1 MGSYVCFAICTQF
14 DAEWN
19 VSPKVPVS
27 LCDPEI
33 MSICSIEIE
42 MAYFYFSGVGQ
53 QYI

>member
-1 MGSYVCFAICTQF
+1 MFLLSAF
-14 DAEWN
+14 DGVVSPN
-19 VSPKVPVS
+19 VSVS